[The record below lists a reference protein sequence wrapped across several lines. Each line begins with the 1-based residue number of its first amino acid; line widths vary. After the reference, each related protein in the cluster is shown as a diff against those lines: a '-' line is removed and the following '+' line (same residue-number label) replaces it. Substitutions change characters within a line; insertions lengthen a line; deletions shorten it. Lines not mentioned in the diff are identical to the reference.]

1 MMEPHWAEWLRRV
14 RHDLVKR
21 LLWTARDRRE
31 LVGPVRPGELVV
43 TLVDDEGNPST
54 AAAVWAQL
62 QGDAPEP
69 SHPALLAFES
79 ALTSAVAAAKRDDV
93 DSVLAL
99 DPAFEQLAHELAK
112 ERH

>member
-1 MMEPHWAEWLRRV
+1 MMEPRWSEWLRRV

-31 LVGPVRPGELVV
+31 LGGPVRPGELVV
-43 TLVDDEGNPST
+43 TLGDDEGNPST

-62 QGDAPEP
+62 QSDAPEP
-69 SHPALLAFES
+69 SHRALLAFES
-79 ALTSAVAAAKRDDV
+79 ALTSAVAAAKRDGV

-99 DPAFEQLAHELAK
+99 DPAFEQLTHELAK
-112 ERH
+112 ERR